1 MNAFLILLGFI
12 FSLSWQAG
20 ATAKES
26 ALHLVTYQSWGFTVD
41 STAQGQR
48 VRRIVLRAKDLG
60 FNTVVFN
67 FRGHMI
73 TGKSS
78 DIRSTVPVQ
87 EQETEQRL
95 LLETVEFVRSLGMK
109 VAFRPILLVVG
120 PKGEFPYI
128 ENKYF
133 WWHGVIAPRD
143 PESWFANYF
152 RFHERYLRLAR
163 LARAEW
169 YSIGAE
175 MHSMTSGLGA
185 REPQR
190 PLGYPAK
197 WSEMIGK
204 AREILGPDIRIT
216 YGINY
221 TDQYVLANGRKTW
234 GGELEQWRFFLTEP
248 FKNRTYQNHQRDLQ
262 AFWQAL
268 DVIGIDYYRAMASS
282 SEKFVVEHEALVRQ
296 LLPRVQ
302 SHASQLDNTLT
313 EIAMIV
319 GEEKPLYFQE
329 VGYRSVEKCFLDPS
343 SYESDGGKYSL
354 LHQAAAWD
362 TFFRSYWVPQW
373 PWMAG
378 LAVWQVLVDEDT
390 GTVSDKGFTPL
401 LKAPTEE
408 VFRQYLQV
416 PRSQ

>member
-1 MNAFLILLGFI
+1 MNVFVLFSSFV
-12 FSLSWQAG
+12 FSLFVACG
-20 ATAKES
+20 AWAQQKEA

-41 STAQGQR
+41 STPQGQR
-48 VRRIVLRAKDLG
+48 VRRIILRAKDLG
-60 FNTVVFN
+60 FTTVVFN

-73 TGKSS
+73 TGRSS
-78 DIRSTVPVQ
+78 DIRATVPVG
-87 EQETEQRL
+87 EQATEHRL
-95 LLETVEFVRSLGMK
+95 LLETAAFVRSQGLK

-152 RFHERYLRLAR
+152 KFHERYMRLAKE
-163 LARAEW
+163 ARADW
-169 YSIGAE
+169 YSVGAE

-190 PLGYPAK
+190 QLGYPGK
-197 WSEMIGK
+197 WVELINK
-204 AREILGPDIRIT
+204 ARSILGRDVKIT

-221 TDQYVLANGRKTW
+221 TDQYVLANGQKTW
-234 GGELEQWRFFLTEP
+234 GGELEQWRFFMTET
-248 FKNRTYQNHQRDLQ
+248 FKSQSYLNHQRDLQ
-262 AFWQAL
+262 ALWQSL
-268 DVIGIDYYRAMASS
+268 DIVGIDYYRAMASTT
-282 SEKFVVEHEALVRQ
+282 EKFATEHEALVRQ
-296 LLPRVQ
+296 LLPRTQ

-313 EIAMIV
+313 EIALTL
-319 GEEKPLYFQE
+319 GSEKPLYFQE
-329 VGYRSVEKCFLDPS
+329 AGYRSVEKCFLDPS

-362 TFFRSYWVPQW
+362 TFFRAYWEPQW

-378 LAVWQVLVDEDT
+378 VGVWQVLVDEET
-390 GTVSDKGFTPL
+390 SSVGDKGFTPFHKAPVEGIL
-401 LKAPTEE
+401 RRYLKAG
-408 VFRQYLQV
+408 R
-416 PRSQ
+416 